1 MLYLFKIDITTPMTV
16 SICIFV
22 ILLLTQALNS
32 GHGNQYH
39 NYILLSCF
47 CQLLYERYCFVCCI
61 WHCEILID
69 IIYVFLL

>member
-39 NYILLSCF
+39 TPILFLSVA
-47 CQLLYERYCFVCCI
+47 L
-61 WHCEILID
+61 
-69 IIYVFLL
+69 